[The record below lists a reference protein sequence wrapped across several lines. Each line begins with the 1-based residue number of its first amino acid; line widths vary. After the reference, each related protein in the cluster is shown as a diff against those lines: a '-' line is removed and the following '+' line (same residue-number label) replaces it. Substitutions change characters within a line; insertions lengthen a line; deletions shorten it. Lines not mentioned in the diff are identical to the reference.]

1 MRLALL
7 LICTLSFPA
16 LAEVYKW
23 VDESGVTHF
32 GSQPPAADSQEVKI
46 RESSPGAMGSN
57 QKYSGHDSD
66 ILRQSRELDR
76 KHQNQQLDRA
86 QGQYNSRIAEIREDY
101 DNRPDYVCT
110 GSNNR
115 LKEAQE
121 RWQSVK
127 RQGYS
132 IDDKRY
138 HEQRIQSLKNSRDN
152 LCR

>member
-1 MRLALL
+1 MRLI
-7 LICTLSFPA
+7 LIILISLSFPA
-16 LAEVYKW
+16 MAEIYKW
-23 VDESGVTHF
+23 TDASGQVHF
-32 GSQPPAADSQEVKI
+32 GNQPPPGKKQQVEI
-46 RESSPGAMGSN
+46 RESSPGAMGSD

-138 HEQRIQSLKNSRDN
+138 YEQRIQSLKNSRDN